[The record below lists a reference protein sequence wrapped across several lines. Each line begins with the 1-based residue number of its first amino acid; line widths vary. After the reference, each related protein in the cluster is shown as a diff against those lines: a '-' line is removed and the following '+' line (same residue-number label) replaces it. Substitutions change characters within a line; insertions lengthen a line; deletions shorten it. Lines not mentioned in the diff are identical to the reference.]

1 MSAAERSR
9 HAGVMSRQGLRSA
22 TGRRLALGAAL
33 AVLTASCWWGWMA
46 WDHTYQTDP
55 ETGTTSGP
63 YQAWQVI
70 GCVVC
75 LIILAVGATIRLS
88 AWLVIAIMTVT
99 FTVAWSAT
107 AASGDETGLWMVG
120 ALLVFVGMLAGTGLV
135 SGVTAAFRTRSS

>member
-1 MSAAERSR
+1 MSEQAFTGAA
-9 HAGVMSRQGLRSA
+9 
-22 TGRRLALGAAL
+22 GRRLALGAAL

-75 LIILAVGATIRLS
+75 LIILAVLATMRLP
-88 AWLVIAIMTVT
+88 AWLVIAIMPVT

-107 AASGDETGLWMVG
+107 AASGDETGLWGVG
-120 ALLVFVGMLAGTGLV
+120 AILVFLGMLAGTGLV
-135 SGVTAAFRTRSS
+135 SGVTAAFRRRGT